1 MKKARAWL
9 VMLLL
14 GVMAIR
20 MLWLLVEPLIPVL
33 LIALVIVMVLGFLYH
48 RSSRW

>member
-14 GVMAIR
+14 GVVAIR

-33 LIALVIVMVLGFLYH
+33 LIGLVIVMVLGFLYH